1 MGLVGVVAG
10 LRSFGYHRV
19 VFWRYSNTC
28 DNIMGVGSPHGV
40 VEFGDED
47 APSSPV
53 LFHFLKNGR
62 IGHKIFPSTLT
73 TSLYNMTKI
82 LN

>member
-28 DNIMGVGSPHGV
+28 DNIRGVGSPHGV
-40 VEFGDED
+40 VRLEED
-47 APSSPV
+47 VKGCA
-53 LFHFLKNGR
+53 F
-62 IGHKIFPSTLT
+62 I
-73 TSLYNMTKI
+73 TSFVSFSEE
-82 LN
+82 